1 MLVFMYAARCTMAG
15 RHQVRFPGGFIVRLF
30 KPVTMTEVI
39 PGLHDVTGAIELPDD
54 NWFFTTTEIPDGMEL
69 TVNEKGE
76 PILIEVNLSQE
87 EQAK

>member
-1 MLVFMYAARCTMAG
+1 M
-15 RHQVRFPGGFIVRLF
+15 RFPGGFIVRLF
-30 KPVTMTEVI
+30 NPVTMTEVI

>member
-1 MLVFMYAARCTMAG
+1 M
-15 RHQVRFPGGFIVRLF
+15 RLF
-30 KPVTMTEVI
+30 NPVTMTEVI